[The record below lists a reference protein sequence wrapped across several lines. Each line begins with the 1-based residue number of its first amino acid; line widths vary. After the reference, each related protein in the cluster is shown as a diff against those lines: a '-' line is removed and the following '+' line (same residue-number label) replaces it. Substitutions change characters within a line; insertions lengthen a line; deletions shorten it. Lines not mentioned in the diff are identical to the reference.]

1 MKKPEKL
8 IGLWLGRTISICELL
23 GWNGF
28 MDHDERG
35 KICVIKGKNDQL
47 WDRLRRD
54 SQVPHST
61 WSVKIEGLNLNYK
74 WVVTYVTNDDG
85 MKP

>member
-1 MKKPEKL
+1 
-8 IGLWLGRTISICELL
+8 
-23 GWNGF
+23 
-28 MDHDERG
+28 
-35 KICVIKGKNDQL
+35 VIKGKNDQL

-61 WSVKIEGLNLNYK
+61 WSVKIEGFNLNYK